1 MFTKIIDSIRDL
13 FMSAEAR
20 DRRDFDRVQADITG
34 AFARAEELRREQHEA
49 EQQEARDRNAAQ
61 EFGKENSD
69 LVGNGWFVEDHEKHG
84 WYQYVK
90 WLAIF
95 CEAAMS
101 LAVADFIFQET
112 LGKDLSSLT
121 FLVRFG
127 ISAVFAFVLLKAAM
141 FLRTLGR
148 SWIARGKDVVLARVM
163 FILPLIIIPA
173 GAAVIALETEEG
185 GGFQLFMALFTA
197 ALNLL
202 VAYISD
208 DLQDARK
215 AQAARGRLTDL
226 DKSAANAQDELK
238 NVRDQIGALRQLIAS
253 LGTELRIL
261 YARLSA
267 GGEMPQLVLSLPA
280 RYALNRWVYYEDVL
294 PLPKE
299 PRLTLAP
306 RELDH
311 LSRFWS
317 EDQVPRREVSE
328 PNAEI
333 PDEPAGIPPGVAD
346 GPTADGAATNG
357 NDAGTTPNENPSGLD
372 NDTIPPGDK
381 IL

>member
-13 FMSAEAR
+13 FMSADAR
-20 DRRDFDRVQADITG
+20 DRRDFARVQTYITG
-34 AFARAEELRREQHEA
+34 AFANAEELRRKQHDA
-49 EQQEARDRNAAQ
+49 EQQEARARTAAQ
-61 EFGKENSD
+61 DFRSANSK
-69 LVGNGWFVEDHEKHG
+69 LVGNGWFVQDHEKPG
-84 WYQYVK
+84 WFQYVK
-90 WLAIF
+90 WFAVL

-101 LAVADFIFQET
+101 MAVADFIFRET
-112 LGKDLSSLT
+112 LGKELSSLT

-127 ISAVFAFVLLKAAM
+127 VSAVFAFVLLKAAM
-141 FLRTLGR
+141 FLRNLGR
-148 SWIARGKDVVLARVM
+148 SWMQRDKDVVLARGM
-163 FILPLIIIPA
+163 FILPLIIIPV
-173 GAAVIALETEEG
+173 GAAVIALGTEDG

-208 DLQDARK
+208 DFQDARK

-226 DKSAANAQDELK
+226 DKSATAAQAELK
-238 NVRDQIGALRQLIAS
+238 NVRDQIGALRQLIAR
-253 LGTELRIL
+253 LGTELRVL

-267 GGEMPQLVLSLPA
+267 AGEVPQLVLSLPA

-294 PLPKE
+294 PLPE
-299 PRLTLAP
+299 NPRLTIAP

-317 EDQVPRREVSE
+317 EEQVPRRTV
-328 PNAEI
+328 PQPDVEI
-333 PDEPAGIPPGVAD
+333 ADEPAGIQPGVAD
-346 GPTADGAATNG
+346 DPVGDGSTARGDEL
-357 NDAGTTPNENPSGLD
+357 GTMSNENPSGLD